1 MESKR
6 KLTNEECREI
16 EGLINNAITA
26 INKEAAAPF
35 IKRLEFM
42 RETLTIEAPQ
52 KNIFAELVAYTKAA
66 SGQVKEKEHWI
77 SAVNQSLYKLNFFEY
92 YGV

>member
-6 KLTNEECREI
+6 KLTDEELGEI
-16 EGLINNAITA
+16 EGLVNKAITA

-35 IKRLEFM
+35 IKRLEFI
-42 RETLTIEAPQ
+42 RVTLTIEAPQ
-52 KNIFAELVAYTKAA
+52 NIIFAELVAYTKAA

-77 SAVNQSLYKLNFFEY
+77 RAVNQSLYKLSNFR
-92 YGV
+92 

>member
-6 KLTNEECREI
+6 KLTDEELGEI
-16 EGLINNAITA
+16 EGLVNKAIMA

-35 IKRLEFM
+35 IRRLEFM
-42 RETLTIEAPQ
+42 KETLSIEAPQ
-52 KNIFAELVAYTKAA
+52 KNIFAELIAYTKAA

-77 SAVNQSLYKLNFFEY
+77 SVVNQSLYKLNCK
-92 YGV
+92 

>member
-6 KLTNEECREI
+6 KITDEELGEI
-16 EGLINNAITA
+16 EGLVNKAIMA
-26 INKEAAAPF
+26 INKEAAVPF
-35 IKRLEFM
+35 IRRLEFM
-42 RETLTIEAPQ
+42 TETLSIQAPQ

-77 SAVNQSLYKLNFFEY
+77 SAVNQSLYKLNCK
-92 YGV
+92 